1 MKKQLLI
8 TLAIIIGLPLVVSIA
23 WFLFFRPVAT
33 PSETVNTTSTSNI
46 NGAQSVSV
54 SPTVQEPETNTVNT
68 TTVVQQKVFEVVDG
82 PVAGATVVQMRQ
94 PTTTVAR
101 YVQQNNGHVFDLVI
115 NSSGAV
121 PKAISNTTI
130 PGINRVLW
138 AKQGSAAILQYLD
151 GNVTK
156 TVYLGFP
163 VPNASTTK
171 PVEVKFLPEGIQDI
185 AVSPSGTNI
194 VYLLRST
201 TGVRGFVAAPDGTGS
216 KELFTLPLSEI
227 LITWPSTN
235 TILAYTKSN
244 ASVAGIAFSINTSNG
259 AVIPLLHTSGLTI
272 TANPSYEYLVY
283 QTNDSVG
290 AATYVRTVK
299 SGQQARLSFNPAPE
313 RCIWGQAATSTLYC
327 AGPVTHVTSTYLDF
341 LHTGAVTEAEAV
353 FFVALPSKAS
363 SIIALPGGEEGGVPS
378 TIDSMALSPDEKY
391 LLFVRRGDHSLW
403 GVRLP

>member
-1 MKKQLLI
+1 MNSRLI
-8 TLAIIIGLPLVVSIA
+8 TYLLVGTGLTIALTVSI
-23 WFLFFRPVAT
+23 WFFFFRPAAT
-33 PSETVNTTSTSNI
+33 PSETTNTTSTSNI
-46 NGAQSVSV
+46 NSTQSVSV

-68 TTVVQQKVFEVVDG
+68 TTAVQQKIFEIVDG

-115 NSSGAV
+115 DSSGAV

-163 VPNASTTK
+163 IPNASTTR
-171 PVEVKFLPEGIQDI
+171 PVEVKFLPEGIRDI
-185 AVSPSGTNI
+185 AVSPSGANI
-194 VYLLRST
+194 VYLLRSS
-201 TGVRGFVAAPDGTGS
+201 TGVRGYTAAPDGTGS

-227 LITWPSTN
+227 LITWPSAN

-244 ASVAGIAFSINTSNG
+244 VSVAGIAFSINSSSG
-259 AVIPLLHTSGLTI
+259 AAVPLLHAAGLTVG
-272 TANPSYEYLVY
+272 ASPSYAYLVY
-283 QTNDSVG
+283 QTSSTG
-290 AATYVRTVK
+290 GPATYARTTAT
-299 SGQQARLSFNPAPE
+299 GQQTRLSFNPAPE
-313 RCIWGQAATSTLYC
+313 RCIWGSVATTTLYC
-327 AGPVTHVTSTYLDF
+327 AAPLEYTPANYLDF
-341 LHTGAVTEAEAV
+341 FHTGSATAADTL
-353 FFVALPSKAS
+353 FAFAFPNGQS
-363 SIIALPGGEEGGVPS
+363 SIIATPGEAGGVSS